1 MVKLIDLILF
11 YDVGVSTA
19 EADPGEFNVTAD
31 LNTNLFEIALLA
43 NDLPTDWFYHFR
55 IEMEI
60 AIIRKEQGKEYNQ
73 H

>member
-1 MVKLIDLILF
+1 MLILGDVWTETRWVMVKLIDLILF

-43 NDLPTDWFYHFR
+43 NDLPTD
-55 IEMEI
+55 
-60 AIIRKEQGKEYNQ
+60 
-73 H
+73 